1 MTLDPESHPA
11 REHRGPAEGA
21 AGRSA
26 GSGGPPRPPGI
37 AGRLARAFIDSKL
50 TPLLVL
56 FALALGALAVVI
68 TPREEEPQIK
78 VPMVDVFASAPGW
91 SAVEV
96 ERRLVAPLERE
107 FWSVPG
113 VEYVYSTS
121 SPGRGFA
128 VVRFRVGEDPDRAL
142 VRVRSKLDALP
153 DRWPPDVA
161 PALVKPR
168 SIDDV
173 PIWAMTFWSRTRD
186 AATLRQVAAEVENEI
201 KTIPEVSD
209 TVLLGGL
216 RREFRVEL
224 DPVRLAARGLA
235 PGSVLP
241 ALAAANRRVQ
251 AGPLVANDREVLVE
265 AGGFVR
271 SAEELSSVVVAESA
285 GRPVRLG
292 DVARVVDGPEEP
304 SAYVTHG
311 EPGLPGR
318 SPAVTLAVSKRR
330 GANAI
335 AVVRAIEKKMTV
347 LRGKLLASDVRATV
361 TRDYGE
367 TSSEKSNEL
376 LKHMGLATLSVA
388 LLIGLALGRREAGV
402 VLLAVPVT
410 LALTLFVFGLFGYT
424 LNRITLFALIFSIG
438 ILVDDAIVV
447 VENIVRHLRMPGAR
461 GRPLAA
467 VAVEATDEVGNPTIL
482 ATFAV
487 IAAILPMGF
496 VGGLMGPY
504 MRPIPIGASS
514 AMLFS
519 LLVAFAISP
528 WAARI
533 LFRRAPAGGHRSE
546 GAGGGRLARLYRRA
560 MTPLVTEGRGRS
572 RLFFFAVIG
581 ILLLA
586 AVSLVPLGAVHV
598 KMLPFDNKN
607 EFQVIADF
615 PEGTTL
621 ETTNRAL
628 AEMAGALDALPE
640 VVGTEVYAG
649 TAAPYNFNG
658 LVRHYFLR
666 GGPHQGDIQ
675 VALKGKGER
684 HRSSH
689 EIAKAARPL
698 VDGIG
703 RRYGARVKVA
713 EVPPGPPVL
722 ETLVAE
728 VYGPDDAG
736 RREVAR
742 QVKELFSRTE
752 GVVDVD
758 WYVESPREKLV
769 FRLDREKAGLA
780 GIREGDAAAA
790 LRLALGGDAAGE
802 ARLPDTRESV
812 ALVVTLP
819 PERRGNLAALSALT
833 LPAADGRLVPL
844 SEIGRFER
852 QPEETS
858 IYHKNLKPVV
868 YVTADVAGAREAP
881 VYAILA
887 LEKGLSGIRVP
898 GGYRIATRTA
908 TAPFD
913 TTRYGIKWD
922 GEWHV
927 TYEVFRDLGLA
938 FAAVLVLIYVLVVGW
953 FKSFA
958 VPVVIMAPI
967 PLTLVGILPAHA
979 LFGVFFTATSMI
991 GFIAGAGII
1000 VRNSIILV
1008 DFIELRRREGM
1019 PLSEAV
1025 LDAGEVRFRPML
1037 LTAAAV
1043 VVGSSVILFDPIFQG
1058 LAVAM
1063 MAGEVAA
1070 TLLSRAAVPVLY
1082 YLLKRSEEKR
1092 KTSAEKTLGGGPGGP
1107 PNPLTPSP
1115 EPERSFA

>member
-1 MTLDPESHPA
+1 MTSDPGTRPGPES
-11 REHRGPAEGA
+11 
-21 AGRSA
+21 
-26 GSGGPPRPPGI
+26 RPPGI
-37 AGRLARAFIDSKL
+37 AGRLAGTFIESKL
-50 TPLLVL
+50 TPLFVL
-56 FALALGALAVVI
+56 FALALGALAIVV

-78 VPMVDVFASAPGW
+78 VPMIDVFAAVPGR
-91 SAVEV
+91 SVVEV
-96 ERRLVAPLERE
+96 ERQVIAPLEKE
-107 FWSVPG
+107 FWSIPG

-121 SPGRGFA
+121 SSGRGFL
-128 VVRFRVGEDPDRAL
+128 VIRFRVGEDPDRAL
-142 VRVRSKLDALP
+142 LRVRGRIDAIA
-153 DRWPPDVA
+153 DRWPRDLA
-161 PALVKPR
+161 PPLVKAR

-173 PIWAMTFWSRTRD
+173 PVWALTFWSRTQD
-186 AATLRQVAAEVENEI
+186 SATLRQVAAEVENEI
-201 KTIPEVSD
+201 KTIPEVAD
-209 TVLLGGL
+209 TALIGGL

-224 DPVRLAARGLA
+224 DPARLAARGLA
-235 PGSVLP
+235 PGAVLP
-241 ALAAANRRVQ
+241 AIAAANRREES
-251 AGPLVANDREVLVE
+251 GPLVSNGREILVE
-265 AGGFVR
+265 AGGFLR
-271 SAEELSSVVVAESA
+271 SAADLSSVVVAESA
-285 GRPVRLG
+285 GRPVRLA

-311 EPGLPGR
+311 EPGIDGR
-318 SPAVTLAVSKRR
+318 WPAVTLSVSKRR

-335 AVVRAIEKKMTV
+335 TVVRAIERKLET
-347 LRGKLLASDVRATV
+347 LRGKLLSSDVRTTV

-388 LLIGLALGRREAGV
+388 LLMALALGRREAGV

-410 LALTLFVFGLFGYT
+410 LALTLFVFALFGYT

-447 VENIVRHLRMPGAR
+447 VENIVRHLRLPGSR

-487 IAAILPMGF
+487 IAAIVPMGF

-504 MRPIPIGASS
+504 MRPIPVGASA

-519 LLVAFAISP
+519 LFVAFAVSP
-528 WAARI
+528 WAARL
-533 LFRRAPAGGHRSE
+533 LFRNMPAGAH
-546 GAGGGRLARLYRRA
+546 GGGEAERGTLARLYRRA
-560 MTPLVTEGRGRS
+560 MTPLVTEGSGRA
-572 RLFFFAVIG
+572 RFVFFAGVVG
-581 ILLLA
+581 FLLVA
-586 AVSLVPLGAVHV
+586 FALVPLGLVRV

-607 EFQVIADF
+607 EFQVVVDL

-628 AEMAGALDALPE
+628 SEMADALRPIPE

-666 GGPHQGDIQ
+666 GGPHQGDVQ
-675 VALKGKGER
+675 VTLKRKNDR

-689 EIAKAARPL
+689 AIAKAARPL
-698 VDGIG
+698 VEAVG
-703 RRYGARVKVA
+703 RRYDARIKVA

-722 ETLVAE
+722 QTLVAE

-758 WYVESPREKLV
+758 WYVESPREKAV
-769 FRLDREKAGLA
+769 YDLDREKAGLA
-780 GIREGDAAAA
+780 GIREADAASA
-790 LRLALGGDAAGE
+790 LRLALGSDVAGE
-802 ARLPDTRESV
+802 VQLPGIRERIP
-812 ALVVTLP
+812 LVVTLAP
-819 PERRGNLAALSALT
+819 DRRNDFATLSALT
-833 LPAADGRLVPL
+833 VAGSGGRLVPL

-852 QPEETS
+852 KAEEPS
-858 IYHKNLKPVV
+858 ILHKNLKPVV
-868 YVTADVAGAREAP
+868 YVTADVGGAKEAP
-881 VYAILA
+881 VYAIAA
-887 LEKGLSGIRVP
+887 LEKGLTGIRVP

-958 VPVVIMAPI
+958 VPLVIMAPI
-967 PLTLVGILPAHA
+967 PLTLIGILPAHA
-979 LFGVFFTATSMI
+979 IFGVFFTATSMI

-1008 DFIELRRREGM
+1008 DFIELRRAEGM

-1058 LAVAM
+1058 LAVSM

-1082 YLLKRSEEKR
+1082 YLLKRSGER
-1092 KTSAEKTLGGGPGGP
+1092 KVSAEIRP
-1107 PNPLTPSP
+1107 TPSP

>member
-1 MTLDPESHPA
+1 VTLDPKTRPA
-11 REHRGPAEGA
+11 LER
-21 AGRSA
+21 
-26 GSGGPPRPPGI
+26 RPLGV
-37 AGRLARAFIDSKL
+37 AGRLARAFVESKL
-50 TPLLVL
+50 TPLMVL
-56 FALALGALAVVI
+56 FALGLGALAI
-68 TPREEEPQIK
+68 LMTPREEEPQIK
-78 VPMVDVFASAPGW
+78 VPMIDVFASAPGF

-96 ERRLVAPLERE
+96 ERQLVAPLEKA
-107 FWSVPG
+107 FWSIPG

-121 SPGRGFA
+121 SPDGGL
-128 VVRFRVGEDPDRAL
+128 VILRFRVGEDPDRAA
-142 VRVRSKLDALP
+142 VRVRAKLDALA
-153 DRWPPDVA
+153 DAWPRSLA
-161 PALVKPR
+161 PPLVKPR

-173 PIWAMTFWSRTRD
+173 PVWALTFWSRSQD
-186 AATLRQVAAEVENEI
+186 PSTLRKLAAEVENEI

-209 TVLLGGL
+209 TALIGGL
-216 RREFRVEL
+216 RRQFRVEL
-224 DPVRLAARGLA
+224 DPARLSARGLA
-235 PGSVLP
+235 ISSVLP
-241 ALAAANRRVQ
+241 AIAAANRRVG
-251 AGPLVANDREVLVE
+251 AGPVVSNDREVLVE
-265 AGGFVR
+265 AGGFLR
-271 SAEELSSVVVAESA
+271 SAAELSAVVVASSGE
-285 GRPVRLG
+285 RPVRLG
-292 DVARVVDGPEEP
+292 DVARVLDGPEEP
-304 SAYVTHG
+304 AVYVTHG
-311 EPGLPGR
+311 EPGLAGR
-318 SPAVTLAVSKRR
+318 EPAVTLSVSKRR

-335 AVVRAIEKKMTV
+335 TVVHAIERKLRV
-347 LRGKLLASDVRATV
+347 LEPKLFGAGVSTTV

-388 LLIGLALGRREAGV
+388 LLMALALGRREAGV

-410 LALTLFVFGLFGYT
+410 LALTLFVFQLFGYT

-447 VENIVRHLRMPGAR
+447 VENIVRHLRMPGAS
-461 GRPLAA
+461 GRPLAQ
-467 VAVEATDEVGNPTIL
+467 VAVEATDEVGNPTVL

-487 IAAILPMGF
+487 IAAIVPMGF

-504 MRPIPIGASS
+504 MRPIPVGASA

-519 LLVAFAISP
+519 LLVAFAVSP
-528 WAARI
+528 WASRL
-533 LFRRAPAGGHRSE
+533 LFRSEAAHGHE
-546 GAGGGRLARLYRRA
+546 GESRGALARLYRKA
-560 MTPLVTEGRGRS
+560 MTPLVTEGHGRA
-572 RLFFFAVIG
+572 RMFFFAVIAG
-581 ILLLA
+581 LLLA
-586 AVSLVPLGAVHV
+586 AVSLVPLGIVHV

-607 EFQVIADF
+607 EFQVVVDF

-628 AEMAGALDALPE
+628 SEMADALVALPE
-640 VVGTEVYAG
+640 VVSTEVYAG

-675 VALKGKGER
+675 VTLKKKGER

-689 EIAKAARPL
+689 EIAKAARPI
-698 VDGIG
+698 VTAIG
-703 RRYGARVKVA
+703 RRYDARVKVA

-722 ETLVAE
+722 QTLVAE

-742 QVKELFSRTE
+742 KVKEIFSRTE

-758 WYVESPREKLV
+758 WYVESPRDKV
-769 FRLDREKAGLA
+769 VYRLDREKAGLS
-780 GIREGDAAAA
+780 GIREADAART
-790 LRLALGGDAAGE
+790 LSLALGGE
-802 ARLPDTRESV
+802 AVGDVQIGGSRERIP
-812 ALVVTLP
+812 LVVTLP
-819 PERRGNLAALSALT
+819 AERRSALAALGALSI
-833 LPAADGRLVPL
+833 PGREGRLVPL
-844 SEIGRFER
+844 SEIGRFVTE
-852 QPEETS
+852 PAETS

-868 YVTADVAGAREAP
+868 YVTADVAGKKEAP
-881 VYAILA
+881 VYAIAA
-887 LEKGLSGIRVP
+887 LTKGIASIPVP
-898 GGYRIATRTA
+898 GGYRITTQTA

-913 TTRYGIKWD
+913 TSRYGIKWD

-953 FKSFA
+953 FRSFA
-958 VPVVIMAPI
+958 VPLVIMAPI
-967 PLTLVGILPAHA
+967 PLTLVGILPAHG

-1008 DFIELRRREGM
+1008 DFIELRRSEGM

-1043 VVGSSVILFDPIFQG
+1043 VVGTSVMLFDPIFQG
-1058 LAVAM
+1058 LAVSM

-1082 YLLKRSEEKR
+1082 YLLKRSEER
-1092 KTSAEKTLGGGPGGP
+1092 KA
-1107 PNPLTPSP
+1107 SP
-1115 EPERSFA
+1115 ELQITPAKPERSLA

>member
-1 MTLDPESHPA
+1 MTLDPKTRLGLE
-11 REHRGPAEGA
+11 R
-21 AGRSA
+21 
-26 GSGGPPRPPGI
+26 RPLGI
-37 AGRLARAFIDSKL
+37 AGKLARAFIESKL

-56 FALALGALAVVI
+56 FALALGALAIVI

-78 VPMVDVFASAPGW
+78 VPMIDVFAAAPGF

-96 ERRLVAPLERE
+96 ERSLIAPLEKE
-107 FWSVPG
+107 FWSIPG

-128 VVRFRVGEDPDRAL
+128 VVRFRVGEDPDRAV
-142 VRVRSKLDALP
+142 VRVRGKLDSLA
-153 DRWPPDVA
+153 DRWPKDLP
-161 PALVKPR
+161 PPLVKPR

-173 PIWAMTFWSRTRD
+173 PIWALTFWSRTQD
-186 AATLRQVAAEVENEI
+186 AATLRQVAAEVENEV

-209 TVLLGGL
+209 TELIGGL

-224 DPVRLAARGLA
+224 DPARLAARGLA
-235 PGSVLP
+235 PGAVRP
-241 ALAAANRRVQ
+241 AIAAANSRQQ
-251 AGPLVANDREVLVE
+251 AGPLVGNGREVLVE

-271 SAEELSSVVVAESA
+271 SAEELSSVVVAVSG

-292 DVARVVDGPEEP
+292 DVARVVDGPEKP
-304 SAYVTHG
+304 STYVTHG
-311 EPGLPGR
+311 EPGLAGR
-318 SPAVTLAVSKRR
+318 SPAVTLSVSKRR

-335 AVVRAIEKKMTV
+335 AVVRAIEKKLAV
-347 LRGKLLASDVRATV
+347 LRGKLLASDVRTTV

-388 LLIGLALGRREAGV
+388 LLMALALGRREAGV

-410 LALTLFVFGLFGYT
+410 LALTLFVFGLLGYT

-447 VENIVRHLRMPGAR
+447 VENIVRHLRLPDAR
-461 GRPLAA
+461 GRSLAA
-467 VAVEATDEVGNPTIL
+467 VAVEATDEVGNPTVL

-487 IAAILPMGF
+487 IAAIVPMGF

-504 MRPIPIGASS
+504 MRPIPIGASA

-519 LLVAFAISP
+519 LAVAFAISP

-533 LFRRAPAGGHRSE
+533 LFRHAPAAAHGGSE
-546 GAGGGRLARLYRRA
+546 AQRGTLARLYRRA
-560 MTPLVTEGRGRS
+560 MTPLVTEGRGRV
-572 RLFFFAVIG
+572 RLVFFAVIG
-581 ILLLA
+581 VLLLA
-586 AVSLVPLGAVHV
+586 AMALVPLGAVHV

-607 EFQVIADF
+607 EFQVVVDF

-621 ETTNRAL
+621 ETANRAL
-628 AEMAGALDALPE
+628 AEMADALHALPE
-640 VVGTEVYAG
+640 VVSTEVYAG

-675 VALKGKGER
+675 VTLKGKGER
-684 HRSSH
+684 RRSSH
-689 EIAKAARPL
+689 AIAKAARPL
-698 VDGIG
+698 VVAVG
-703 RRYGARVKVA
+703 RRYDARVKVS

-722 ETLVAE
+722 QTLVAE

-736 RREVAR
+736 RRDVAR
-742 QVKELFSRTE
+742 QVKNLFTRTP

-758 WYVESPREKLV
+758 WYVETPREKV
-769 FRLDREKAGLA
+769 VYRLDREKAGLA
-780 GIREGDAAAA
+780 GIREADAAAA
-790 LRLALGGDAAGE
+790 LRLALGDDAAGE
-802 ARLPDTRESV
+802 
-812 ALVVTLP
+812 VTLP
-819 PERRGNLAALSALT
+819 DARERIPLAVTLPQERRNDLAALSALT
-833 LPAADGRLVPL
+833 VSGAGGRLVPL
-844 SEIGRFER
+844 SEIGRFEP

-868 YVTADVAGAREAP
+868 YVTADVAGAKEAP

-887 LEKGLSGIRVP
+887 FEKGLSGIRVP
-898 GGYRIATRTA
+898 GGYRIATQTA

-913 TTRYGIKWD
+913 TTHYGIKWD

-953 FKSFA
+953 FKSFT
-958 VPVVIMAPI
+958 VPLVIMAPI

-1008 DFIELRRREGM
+1008 DFIQLRRGEGM
-1019 PLSEAV
+1019 SLSEAV

-1082 YLLKRSEEKR
+1082 YLLKRSEER
-1092 KTSAEKTLGGGPGGP
+1092 RASAETKP
-1107 PNPLTPSP
+1107 TPSPEP

>member
-1 MTLDPESHPA
+1 MTLDPKTRLVLERQPL
-11 REHRGPAEGA
+11 
-21 AGRSA
+21 
-26 GSGGPPRPPGI
+26 GI
-37 AGRLARAFIDSKL
+37 AGRLASAFIESKL
-50 TPLLVL
+50 TPLFVL
-56 FALALGALAVVI
+56 FALALGALSVLV

-78 VPMVDVFASAPGW
+78 VPMIDIFAAAPGS

-96 ERRLVAPLERE
+96 ERRLVAPLEKE

-121 SPGRGFA
+121 SPDRGFL

-142 VRVRSKLDALP
+142 LRVRGKLDSVA
-153 DRWPPDVA
+153 DRWPRDLP
-161 PALVKPR
+161 PPLVKPR

-173 PIWAMTFWSRTRD
+173 PIWALTFWSRTQD
-186 AATLRQVAAEVENEI
+186 AATLRHLAAEVENEI

-209 TVLLGGL
+209 TALIGGL

-224 DPVRLAARGLA
+224 DPVLLAARRLA
-235 PGSVLP
+235 PGAVLP
-241 ALAAANRRVQ
+241 AIASANRRLQ
-251 AGPLVANDREVLVE
+251 AGPLVASDREVSVE

-271 SAEELSSVVVAESA
+271 SAEELASVVVAESG

-311 EPGLPGR
+311 EPGIAGR
-318 SPAVTLAVSKRR
+318 WPAVTLSVSKRR
-330 GANAI
+330 GSNAI
-335 AVVRAIEKKMTV
+335 SIVRAIDRKLKIV
-347 LRGKLLASDVRATV
+347 KPKLLAADVSTTV

-388 LLIGLALGRREAGV
+388 LLIALALGRREAGV

-447 VENIVRHLRMPGAR
+447 VENIVRHLRMPEAR
-461 GRPLAA
+461 SRAIAA

-487 IAAILPMGF
+487 IAAIIPMGF

-519 LLVAFAISP
+519 LLVAFAVSP
-528 WAARI
+528 WAARL
-533 LFRRAPAGGHRSE
+533 LFRRVSAGAH
-546 GAGGGRLARLYRRA
+546 GAEEAKAGTLARLYRRA
-560 MTPLVTEGRGRS
+560 MTPLVTEGRGRV
-572 RLFFFAVIG
+572 RLAFFAAIAA
-581 ILLLA
+581 LLLA
-586 AVSLVPLGAVHV
+586 AVVLVPLGVVHV

-607 EFQVIADF
+607 EFQIVADF

-628 AEMAGALDALPE
+628 AEMADAVNALPE

-666 GGPHQGDIQ
+666 GGPHKGDVQ
-675 VALKGKGER
+675 VTLARKGER
-684 HRSSH
+684 RRSSH
-689 EIAKAARPL
+689 AIAKAARPL
-698 VDGIG
+698 VEAVG

-722 ETLVAE
+722 QTLVAE
-728 VYGPDDAG
+728 IYGPDDAG

-742 QVKELFSRTE
+742 QVKDLFSRTE

-758 WYVESPREKLV
+758 WYVESPHEKIV
-769 FRLDREKAGLA
+769 YRLDREKAGLA
-780 GIREGDAAAA
+780 GIREADAAAA
-790 LRLALGGDAAGE
+790 LRLALASDAAAE
-802 ARLPDTRESV
+802 VHLPDAREPIP
-812 ALVVTLP
+812 LVVTLP
-819 PERRGNLAALSALT
+819 AERRNDLAALSSLT
-833 LPAADGRLVPL
+833 VAGSGERLVPL

-868 YVTADVAGAREAP
+868 YVTADVAGAKEAP
-881 VYAILA
+881 VYAIAA
-887 LEKGLSGIRVP
+887 LEKGLAGLRVP
-898 GGYRIATRTA
+898 GGYRIAARTA
-908 TAPFD
+908 SPPFD

-953 FKSFA
+953 FKSFT
-958 VPVVIMAPI
+958 VPLVIMAPI

-1082 YLLKRSEEKR
+1082 YLLKRSEER
-1092 KTSAEKTLGGGPGGP
+1092 KASAETKPTPS
-1107 PNPLTPSP
+1107 PSP

>member
-1 MTLDPESHPA
+1 MTDLDPASL
-11 REHRGPAEGA
+11 RL
-21 AGRSA
+21 
-26 GSGGPPRPPGI
+26 
-37 AGRLARAFIDSKL
+37 AGRLARFFVESRL
-50 TPLLVL
+50 TPLVVL
-56 FALALGALAVVI
+56 FALGLGALSVVV

-78 VPMVDVFASAPGW
+78 VPMIDVFASAPGS

-96 ERRLVAPLERE
+96 ERRVVAPLEKE
-107 FWSVPG
+107 FWSIPG

-121 SPGRGFA
+121 SPGRGLV

-142 VRVRSKLDALP
+142 VRLRSKLDGLAGS
-153 DRWPPDVA
+153 WPPGL
-161 PALVKPR
+161 PPPLVKSR

-173 PIWAMTFWSRTRD
+173 PVWAMTFWSRTRG
-186 AATLRQVAAEVENEI
+186 AADLRLVAAEVENEI

-209 TVLLGGL
+209 TALMGGL
-216 RREFRVEL
+216 SRQFRVEL
-224 DPVRLAARGLA
+224 DPARLAARGLA
-235 PGSVLP
+235 PNAVL
-241 ALAAANRRVQ
+241 AAIAAANRRQ
-251 AGPLVANDREVLVE
+251 EAGALVADNREVLVE
-265 AGGFVR
+265 AGGFLR
-271 SAEELSSVVVAESA
+271 SAEELAAVVVAESS

-292 DVARVVDGPEEP
+292 DVARILDGPEEP

-311 EPGLPGR
+311 EPGEPGR
-318 SPAVTLAVSKRR
+318 WPAVTLSVSKRR

-335 AVVRAIEKKMTV
+335 SVVRAIQ
-347 LRGKLLASDVRATV
+347 RKLAAIGPGLIAADVKTTV

-388 LLIGLALGRREAGV
+388 LLMALALGRREAGV

-410 LALTLFVFGLFGYT
+410 LALTIFVFGLFGYT

-447 VENIVRHLRMPGAR
+447 VENIVRHMRMPESR
-461 GRPLAA
+461 GRRLSEIA
-467 VAVEATDEVGNPTIL
+467 VLATDEVGNPTVL

-487 IAAILPMGF
+487 IAAIVPMGF

-504 MRPIPIGASS
+504 MRPIPVGASA

-519 LLVAFAISP
+519 LAVAFAVSP

-533 LFRRAPAGGHRSE
+533 LFAGAKA
-546 GAGGGRLARLYRRA
+546 GAHARDHAKSGTIARLYRRA
-560 MTPLVTEGRGRS
+560 MSPLVTEGRGRT
-572 RLFFFAVIG
+572 RAAFFIG
-581 ILLLA
+581 VAALLLA
-586 AVSLVPLGAVHV
+586 ALALLPLGLVRV

-607 EFQVIADF
+607 EFQVVADF

-628 AEMAGALDALPE
+628 AEMSDALHRLPE
-640 VVGTEVYAG
+640 VIGTEVYAG

-666 GGPHQGDIQ
+666 GGPHQGDVQ
-675 VALKGKGER
+675 VALKRKAER
-684 HRSSH
+684 RRSSH
-689 EIAKAARPL
+689 VIAKAARPL
-698 VDGIG
+698 VDAIG
-703 RRYGARVKVA
+703 RRYDARVKVA

-722 ETLVAE
+722 QTLVAE
-728 VYGPDDAG
+728 IYGPDDAG
-736 RREVAR
+736 RRDVAR
-742 QVKELFSRTE
+742 QVRDLFERTE

-758 WYVESPREKLV
+758 WYVESPREKIV
-769 FRLDREKAGLA
+769 YRLDREKAGLA
-780 GIREGDAAAA
+780 GIREADAVSV
-790 LRLALGGDAAGE
+790 LRLALSDEAAGE
-802 ARLPDTRESV
+802 VRLPKTREPIP
-812 ALVVTLP
+812 LVVTLP
-819 PERRGNLAALSALT
+819 QGRRNDVGALSALT
-833 LPAADGRLVPL
+833 ISGSRGGLVPL

-852 QPEETS
+852 VPEETS

-868 YVTADVAGAREAP
+868 YVTADVAGKKEAP
-881 VYAILA
+881 VYAIAA
-887 LEKGLSGIRVP
+887 LEKGLAGIRVP

-913 TTRYGIKWD
+913 TNRYGIKWD

-927 TYEVFRDLGLA
+927 TFEVFRDLGLA

-953 FKSFA
+953 FKSFT
-958 VPVVIMAPI
+958 VPLVIMAPI

-979 LFGVFFTATSMI
+979 VFGVFFTATSMI

-1019 PLSEAV
+1019 TLSEAV
-1025 LDAGEVRFRPML
+1025 LNAGEVRFRPML

-1070 TLLSRAAVPVLY
+1070 TFLSRVAVPVLY

-1092 KTSAEKTLGGGPGGP
+1092 KARHLES
-1107 PNPLTPSP
+1107 
-1115 EPERSFA
+1115 ERSFA

>member
-1 MTLDPESHPA
+1 MTTDPKNRLALE
-11 REHRGPAEGA
+11 RERL
-21 AGRSA
+21 
-26 GSGGPPRPPGI
+26 GI
-37 AGRLARAFIDSKL
+37 AGRLATAFIDSKL
-50 TPLLVL
+50 TPLFVL
-56 FALALGALAVVI
+56 FALALGALAVVV

-78 VPMVDVFASAPGW
+78 VPMIDVFASLPGRGP
-91 SAVEV
+91 VEV
-96 ERRLVAPLERE
+96 ERQAAAPLEKA
-107 FWSVPG
+107 FWSIPG

-121 SPGRGFA
+121 SPGRA
-128 VVRFRVGEDPDRAL
+128 MLIVRFRVGEDPDRAL
-142 VRVRSKLDALP
+142 VRVREKLDALAA
-153 DRWPPDVA
+153 DWPRDLSPPLA
-161 PALVKPR
+161 KMR

-173 PIWAMTFWSRTRD
+173 PVWAMTFWSSAQD
-186 AATLRQVAAEVENEI
+186 PVTLRQIAAEVENEV

-209 TVLLGGL
+209 TALIGGL

-224 DPVRLAARGLA
+224 DPARLSSRGL
-235 PGSVLP
+235 PGSAVLG
-241 ALAAANRRVQ
+241 ALKAASRRM
-251 AGPLVANDREVLVE
+251 ASGALVAGDREINVE

-271 SAEELSSVVVAESA
+271 SAEELGAVVIAESG
-285 GRPVRLG
+285 GRTVLLA
-292 DVARVVDGPEEP
+292 DVARIVDGPEEP
-304 SAYVTHG
+304 TSYVTHG
-311 EPGLPGR
+311 EPGMAGQF
-318 SPAVTLAVSKRR
+318 PAVTLAVSKRR

-335 AVVRAIEKKMTV
+335 TVVHAIERKLER
-347 LRGKLLASDVRATV
+347 LRPRLLASGVRTTV

-367 TSSEKSNEL
+367 TASEKSNEL
-376 LKHMGLATLSVA
+376 LKHMGIATLSVA
-388 LLIGLALGRREAGV
+388 LLMAIALGRREAGV

-410 LALTLFVFGLFGYT
+410 LALTLFVFSILGYT

-447 VENIVRHLRMPGAR
+447 VENIVRHLRLPSSR
-461 GRPLAA
+461 GRSLAR
-467 VAVEATDEVGNPTIL
+467 VAIEATDEVGNPTIL

-487 IAAILPMGF
+487 IAAIVPMGF

-504 MRPIPIGASS
+504 MRPIPVGASA

-519 LLVAFAISP
+519 LLIAFAVSP
-528 WAARI
+528 WATRR
-533 LFRRAPAGGHRSE
+533 LFRGVPADKLGHGEAGSGKL
-546 GAGGGRLARLYRRA
+546 GALYRRA
-560 MTPLVTEGRGRS
+560 MTPLLTEGGGRA
-572 RLFFFAVIG
+572 RMVFFAAIG
-581 ILLLA
+581 ALLA
-586 AVSLVPLGAVHV
+586 AAVALVPLGVVIV

-607 EFQVIADF
+607 EVQVVVDF

-621 ETTNRAL
+621 ETTHRAL
-628 AEMAGALDALPE
+628 SEMAAAVSSLPE

-666 GGPHQGDIQ
+666 ASSHQGDVQ
-675 VALKGKGER
+675 VSLAPRKR
-684 HRSSH
+684 RRRSSH
-689 EIAKAARPL
+689 AIARAARPI
-698 VDGIG
+698 VDAVG

-728 VYGPDDAG
+728 IYGPDDAG

-742 QVKELFSRTE
+742 EVREVFSRTE

-758 WYVESPREKLV
+758 WYVESPREKAV
-769 FRLDREKAGLA
+769 FRLDREKAGLS
-780 GIREGDAAAA
+780 GIREADVAAT
-790 LRLALGGDAAGE
+790 LRLALARDTAGE
-802 ARLPDTRESV
+802 IQRPDIRERIP
-812 ALVVTLP
+812 LVVALP
-819 PERRGNLAALSALT
+819 PENRNELTTLSALT
-833 LPAADGRLVPL
+833 VPGSGGRLVPL

-852 QPEETS
+852 VPEETS

-868 YVTADVAGAREAP
+868 YVTADVAGRKEAP
-881 VYAILA
+881 VYAIAA
-887 LEKGLSGIRVP
+887 LEKGIAGIRVP
-898 GGYRIATRTA
+898 GGYRIQTHTA
-908 TAPFD
+908 SAPFD
-913 TTRYGIKWD
+913 TARYGLKWD

-938 FAAVLVLIYVLVVGW
+938 FAAVLLLIYVLVVGW
-953 FKSFA
+953 FRSFT
-958 VPVVIMAPI
+958 VPLVIMAPI
-967 PLTLVGILPAHA
+967 PLTLVGILPAHG

-1019 PLSEAV
+1019 ALSEAV

-1043 VVGSSVILFDPIFQG
+1043 VVGSAVMLLDPIFQG
-1058 LAVAM
+1058 LAVSM

-1082 YLLKRSEEKR
+1082 YMLKRSEEKR
-1092 KTSAEKTLGGGPGGP
+1092 AAAGAGALSTEA
-1107 PNPLTPSP
+1107 
-1115 EPERSFA
+1115 ERSLA

>member
-1 MTLDPESHPA
+1 MDSKTRLALE
-11 REHRGPAEGA
+11 R
-21 AGRSA
+21 
-26 GSGGPPRPPGI
+26 RPLGI

-50 TPLLVL
+50 TPLVVL
-56 FALALGALAVVI
+56 FALGLGGLAILV

-78 VPMVDVFASAPGW
+78 VPMIDVFAGVPGR

-96 ERRLVAPLERE
+96 ERQIVAPLEKA
-107 FWSVPG
+107 FWSIPG

-121 SPGRGFA
+121 SPDSA
-128 VVRFRVGEDPDRAL
+128 LVVLRFRVGEDPDRA
-142 VRVRSKLDALP
+142 VTRVRAKLDSLADQWPAALP
-153 DRWPPDVA
+153 PP
-161 PALVKPR
+161 LVKPR

-173 PIWAMTFWSRTRD
+173 PIWAMTFWSTTLD
-186 AATLRQVAAEVENEI
+186 PATLRQVAAEVENEI

-209 TVLLGGL
+209 TALIGGL
-216 RREFRVEL
+216 RRQFRVEL
-224 DPVRLAARGLA
+224 DPAALAARGLA
-235 PGSVLP
+235 PGAVVP
-241 ALAAANRRVQ
+241 AIVAANRRAR
-251 AGPLVANDREVLVE
+251 AGALVADGRELLVD
-265 AGGFVR
+265 AGGFVQ
-271 SAEELSSVVVAESA
+271 SAEDLGAVVVAESG
-285 GRPVRLG
+285 GRPVRLS
-292 DVARVVDGPEEP
+292 DVARVLDGPEEP
-304 SAYVTHG
+304 SAYVSHG
-311 EPGLPGR
+311 EPGVPGR
-318 SPAVTLAVSKRR
+318 WPAVTLAVSKRR

-335 AVVRAIEKKMTV
+335 TVVHAIERKLDV
-347 LRGKLLASDVRATV
+347 LRPKLLAADVRT
-361 TRDYGE
+361 TISRDYGE

-388 LLIGLALGRREAGV
+388 LLMALALGRREAGV

-410 LALTLFVFGLFGYT
+410 LALTLFVFWLFGYT

-447 VENIVRHLRMPGAR
+447 VENIVRHLRLPGSRER
-461 GRPLAA
+461 GLA
-467 VAVEATDEVGNPTIL
+467 VIAVEATDEVGNPTVL

-504 MRPIPIGASS
+504 MRPIPIGASA

-519 LLVAFAISP
+519 LLVAFAVSP
-528 WAARI
+528 WAARL
-533 LFRRAPAGGHRSE
+533 LFRRAPGAASGHGEGSGGT
-546 GAGGGRLARLYRRA
+546 LARLYRKA
-560 MTPLVTEGRGRS
+560 MTPLVTAGGTRA
-572 RLFFFAVIG
+572 RLVFFAG
-581 ILLLA
+581 IAVLLA
-586 AVSLVPLGAVHV
+586 AAMALVPLGAVHV

-607 EFQVIADF
+607 EFQVVVDF
-615 PEGTTL
+615 PDGTTL

-628 AEMAGALDALPE
+628 SEMAEALRALPE

-666 GGPHQGDIQ
+666 SRPNQGDVQ
-675 VALKGKGER
+675 VTLRKKGDR
-684 HRSSH
+684 RRSSH
-689 EIAKAARPL
+689 AVARLARPI
-698 VDGIG
+698 VTAIG
-703 RRYGARVKVA
+703 RRYDARVKVA

-722 ETLVAE
+722 QTLVAE
-728 VYGPDDAG
+728 VYGPDEAG

-742 QVKELFSRTE
+742 QVKDLFSRTE

-758 WYVESPREKLV
+758 WYVESPRERVV
-769 FRLDREKAGLA
+769 FRLDRGKAGLS
-780 GIREGDAAAA
+780 GIREADVAAA
-790 LRLALGGDAAGE
+790 LRLALSGDAVDE
-802 ARLPDTRESV
+802 VQLPGIRERIP
-812 ALVVTLP
+812 LVVTLP
-819 PERRGNLAALSALT
+819 AASRNDLTALGGLT
-833 LPAADGRLVPL
+833 VPGRDGRLVPL

-852 QPEETS
+852 RPDETS
-858 IYHKNLKPVV
+858 IDHKNLKPVV
-868 YVTADVAGAREAP
+868 YVTADVGGAKEAP
-881 VYAILA
+881 VYAIAA
-887 LEKGLSGIRVP
+887 LEKGLSKIRVP
-898 GGYRIATRTA
+898 GGYRISTQTA

-953 FKSFA
+953 FRSFT
-958 VPVVIMAPI
+958 VPLVIMAPI

-1043 VVGSSVILFDPIFQG
+1043 VVGTSVMLFDPIFQG

-1082 YLLKRSEEKR
+1082 YLLRRSEEK
-1092 KTSAEKTLGGGPGGP
+1092 KASAGQLP
-1107 PNPLTPSP
+1107 TPSSAP
-1115 EPERSFA
+1115 TPALEPERSLV